1 MSKRKRRDKPTEIEQ
16 RMVQALEWKPQVEQT
31 ALLASPIYIGQ
42 AQGEEKRHIKW
53 GAKIELFL
61 SSLHVFW
68 VSPPSCLENVF
79 SFACQTKLSC
89 NTGPPIASNFCCSKT
104 EQRKLYTPPTLC
116 FPVHWSISLYHLT
129 FCWFLLTHCFF
140 ILFILIFSSVL
151 LFFLYFLILW

>member
-79 SFACQTKLSC
+79 SFACPTKLSC

-116 FPVHWSISLYHLT
+116 FPVHWSLPLYQLICWLLLVFFVLFCFAILLVPFDSSL
-129 FCWFLLTHCFF
+129 CSNAC
-140 ILFILIFSSVL
+140 
-151 LFFLYFLILW
+151 